1 MMKFLLKGV
10 LRDRGRSLFPF
21 VVVTTGV
28 FLTVTLYCY
37 IRGVELDVVRSNANL
52 RHGHVKVVTRAYAK
66 DVDQIPNDLALL
78 GATAQIRD
86 LERAYPDLEWV
97 PRIEFGGLLDIP
109 DAHGETRAQ
118 APVAGFGA
126 DLRTPG
132 SPEPGLLGLASI
144 LVAGRLPKAPGE
156 MLLSAGLAE
165 KLKVGPGDMAT
176 LIGTTMHGAMSMAN
190 FKVAGTIR
198 FGITAL
204 DRMGL
209 IADIVDV
216 RKALDMDDAAG
227 EILGLFRDG
236 LYRPDRLAAVA
247 AAFNARF
254 AGSADEFLPVMQTL
268 RDQPG
273 MAMMFDRIRDVT
285 NIILG
290 IFLLAMSLVM
300 WNAGLVGTLR
310 RYGEF
315 GVRLA
320 IGEDKGRIYRSLIAE
335 SLMIGVLGSIAG
347 TVFGLALSYYV
358 QAVGINLAGLLK
370 NVSFLMPTVI
380 RSRVSA
386 AAFFV
391 GFIPG
396 LLATLVGTG
405 IAGRGIYRRQTAQLF
420 KELES

>member
-1 MMKFLLKGV
+1 MMTFLLKGV

-21 VVVTTGV
+21 IVVTTGV

-37 IRGVELDVVRSNANL
+37 IRGAELDVVRSNANL

-78 GATAQIRD
+78 GASAQIRD

-132 SPEPGLLGLASI
+132 SPEPGLLGLANI
-144 LVAGRLPKAPGE
+144 LVAGRLPEAPGE

-165 KLKVGPGDMAT
+165 RLKVGPGDTAT
-176 LIGTTMHGAMSMAN
+176 LIGTTMHGAMSMTN

-198 FGITAL
+198 FGIAAL

-209 IADIVDV
+209 VADIVDV
-216 RKALDMDDAAG
+216 RKALDMNDAAG
-227 EILGLFRDG
+227 EILGLSRDG
-236 LYRPDRLAAVA
+236 LYRPDRLAAAA

-254 AGSADEFLPVMQTL
+254 AGSGDEFAPVMQTL

-285 NIILG
+285 NIIFV

-347 TVFGLALSYYV
+347 TILGLALSYYV
-358 QAVGINLAGLLK
+358 QAVGINLAGVLK

-396 LLATLVGTG
+396 LLATLVGAG